1 MPIKSK
7 KQTQKD
13 MKQTREKAMRIAKK
27 TIPTPI
33 TEKVEKA
40 AQVQKTPAKKEPRK
54 VGRPPKI
61 TEVILRKLEEGF
73 LYGLTDEQACLYA
86 DVPTS
91 TFYDFLK
98 KNPEFAERKEILKNQ
113 PKIDAKITIAKALRP
128 HDDPRL
134 ALEVAKNTMRDEYNT
149 RQELTGKDGEDLKA
163 PEITIKIVE

>member
-1 MPIKSK
+1 MSIKSK
-7 KQTQKD
+7 KVVVS
-13 MKQTREKAMRIAKK
+13 EKETTSKK
-27 TIPTPI
+27 PRKSPVKKPT
-33 TEKVEKA
+33 K
-40 AQVQKTPAKKEPRK
+40 K

-149 RQELTGKDGEDLKA
+149 RQELTGKDGEN
-163 PEITIKIVE
+163 ITAVNFVITPIKKT

>member
-7 KQTQKD
+7 KVVVS
-13 MKQTREKAMRIAKK
+13 KK
-27 TIPTPI
+27 ETTSKKPR
-33 TEKVEKA
+33 KS
-40 AQVQKTPAKKEPRK
+40 PAKK

-73 LYGLTDEQACLYA
+73 LYWLTDEQACLYA

-98 KNPEFAERKEILKNQ
+98 ENPEFSERKEILKNQ

-149 RQELTGKDGEDLKA
+149 RQELTGKDGEN
-163 PEITIKIVE
+163 ITAVNFVITPVTKK